1 MSGIL
6 KFPDLRGKGPALRFT
21 RVELNRLLN
30 LYSKR
35 VMAGEWRDYAI
46 SFGPGM
52 ASFFIFRHTLEN
64 PLFVIS
70 KLDPRGRTR
79 ARHGRFLVTSR
90 EQKLSQGHSL
100 EDVLSVF
107 DKPLRLVTG

>member
-1 MSGIL
+1 MSGVL
-6 KFPDLRGKGPALRFT
+6 TFPDLRGKSPAQHFT
-21 RVELNRLLN
+21 RAELTRLLN
-30 LYSKR
+30 LYTKR

-70 KLDPRGRTR
+70 KLDPRGRAK
-79 ARHGRFLVTSR
+79 ARQGRFLVTSR
-90 EQKLSQGHSL
+90 QQKLRQGHTL
-100 EDVLSVF
+100 DDVLSIF

>member
-6 KFPDLRGKGPALRFT
+6 KFPDLRGKAPALRFT
-21 RVELNRLLN
+21 RAELNRLLN

-100 EDVLSVF
+100 EDVLAVF